1 MLLLQEVAQ
10 QNYSTIE
17 KETLALVLALQ
28 HFEVYL
34 GRSSLPTLHFK
45 IQHKKGA
52 DNNIAVALSRLVCD
66 FLFLA
71 DIYRMLLF
79 YTNTGVCFL

>member
-1 MLLLQEVAQ
+1 MIVQA
-10 QNYSTIE
+10 
-17 KETLALVLALQ
+17 
-28 HFEVYL
+28 
-34 GRSSLPTLHFK
+34 LHFK